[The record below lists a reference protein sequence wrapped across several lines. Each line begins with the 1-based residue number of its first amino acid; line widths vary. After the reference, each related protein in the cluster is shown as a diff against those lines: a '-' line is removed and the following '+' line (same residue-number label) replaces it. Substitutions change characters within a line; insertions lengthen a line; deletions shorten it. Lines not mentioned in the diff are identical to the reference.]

1 MARLP
6 FSDRNPDVLRD
17 ALAVRYVLGTLRG
30 PARTRLER
38 ITESDAELRH
48 RIDAWERALEPLL
61 ETLPAVAPRPQVWEQ
76 IRTQLGHRLV
86 AQEGTDRRPPQQRS
100 SLWGNLA
107 FWRGA
112 AVAAGAFA
120 TMLLATLISL
130 RGGAPTAPPPA
141 SVLSEPAMVAVL
153 ADAATHQPML
163 LVSAT
168 KGADELVIQSIGAA
182 APASDK
188 SLELWALPPGAPPR
202 SLGVLADGGRVRL
215 RLAAPV
221 DQTLSAIPALA
232 ISLEPRGGSPTGQP
246 TGPVLYSGAIVR
258 L

>member
-6 FSDRNPDVLRD
+6 FSHRNPDVLRD

-30 PARTRLER
+30 PARKRLER
-38 ITESDAELRH
+38 VAESDAQLRH

-76 IRTQLGHRLV
+76 IRTQLGHRLT
-86 AQEGTDRRPPQQRS
+86 QESPARTPLPQRTGLWS
-100 SLWGNLA
+100 SLA

-120 TMLLATLISL
+120 TMLLVTLISL
-130 RGGAPTAPPPA
+130 RSETPTAPPPA
-141 SVLSEPAMVAVL
+141 TALTEPAMVAVL
-153 ADAATHQPML
+153 ADAATHKPML

-168 KGADELVIQSIGAA
+168 RGADELVIQNIGAA
-182 APASDK
+182 PPASDK

-215 RLAAPV
+215 RLAAPA
-221 DQTLSAIPALA
+221 DQALSAIPALA

>member
-1 MARLP
+1 MVRLP

-38 ITESDAELRH
+38 VAESDAELRH
-48 RIDAWERALEPLL
+48 RIAAWERALEPLL
-61 ETLPAVAPRPQVWEQ
+61 ETLPTVAPRPQVWEQ
-76 IRTQLGHRLV
+76 VRTQLGHRL
-86 AQEGTDRRPPQQRS
+86 AQESPTRLVPPHQNGWWNS
-100 SLWGNLA
+100 LA

-112 AVAAGAFA
+112 AVVAGAFA
-120 TMLLATLISL
+120 TVLLVTLISL
-130 RGGAPTAPPPA
+130 RGETPVTA
-141 SVLSEPAMVAVL
+141 LTEPGMIAVL

-168 KGADELVIQSIGAA
+168 QGADELVIQNIGAA
-182 APASDK
+182 APASEK

-202 SLGVLADGGRVRL
+202 SLGVLADGGRIRL

-221 DQTLSAIPALA
+221 DQALSAIPALA
-232 ISLEPRGGSPTGQP
+232 VSLEPRGGSPTGQP